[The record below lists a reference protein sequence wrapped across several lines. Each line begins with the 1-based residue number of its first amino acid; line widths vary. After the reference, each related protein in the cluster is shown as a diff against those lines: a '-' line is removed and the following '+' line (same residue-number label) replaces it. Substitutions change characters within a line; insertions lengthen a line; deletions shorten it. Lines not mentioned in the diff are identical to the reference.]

1 MDQIDK
7 FNRRYNFVSKLS
19 AAFFYAIA
27 VAIAL
32 NFFWTPG
39 HMYSSG
45 ITGFAQLINSMS
57 ERFLPFT
64 ISTSLMYFVLNVPL
78 FVLGWVKI
86 GHKFTFFTIIA
97 VVLGSIMMKVVQ
109 PLSVHWDPLLCA
121 IFGGTINGIGT
132 GFALKNGISTG
143 GLDIIGIVIRQKTG
157 TSYGKFNILVNLVI
171 IAAAGFVFGWT
182 RALYSA
188 LTIFINWRVIDSVYT
203 QHKKMQ
209 VMIVT
214 EHPQPIIDGIQN
226 KMHRGITIIHDA
238 EGAFGHT
245 EKTVLIT
252 IIDRYDMYDI
262 RQIITQADP
271 YAFVSV
277 SEVEKVYGRFKEQEI
292 V

>member
-1 MDQIDK
+1 MDNLDK
-7 FNRRYNFVSKLS
+7 FNRRYNFLSKLS
-19 AAFFYAIA
+19 AALFYSVA

-45 ITGFAQLINSMS
+45 ITGFAQLINSLS

-64 ISTSLMYFVLNVPL
+64 LSTSIMYFALNVPL
-78 FVLGWVKI
+78 FLVGWFKI
-86 GHKFTFFTIIA
+86 GHKFTFFTIVA
-97 VVLGSIMMKVVQ
+97 VVLGSVMMKVVT
-109 PLSVHWDPLLCA
+109 PLAVNWDPLLCA
-121 IFGGTINGIGT
+121 IFGGVVNGIGT

-157 TSYGKFNILVNLVI
+157 MNYGKFNILVNLVI

-188 LTIFINWRVIDSVYT
+188 LTIFINGRVIDAVYT

-209 VMIVT
+209 VMIIT
-214 EHPQPIIDGIQN
+214 EHPHNIIKGIQE

-238 EGAFGHT
+238 EGAYGHT

-262 RQIITQADP
+262 RKIVSEADK
-271 YAFVSV
+271 YAFMSV

>member
-1 MDQIDK
+1 
-7 FNRRYNFVSKLS
+7 
-19 AAFFYAIA
+19 
-27 VAIAL
+27 
-32 NFFWTPG
+32 
-39 HMYSSG
+39 
-45 ITGFAQLINSMS
+45 
-57 ERFLPFT
+57 
-64 ISTSLMYFVLNVPL
+64 MYFVLNVPL

-188 LTIFINWRVIDSVYT
+188 LTIFINGRVIDSVYT

>member
-1 MDQIDK
+1 MDQLDR
-7 FNRRYNFVSKLS
+7 FNRRYNFFSKLS
-19 AAFFYAIA
+19 AALFYSIA

-45 ITGFAQLINSMS
+45 ITGFAQLINSVS
-57 ERFLPFT
+57 ERFFPFT

-78 FVLGWVKI
+78 FILGWTKI

-97 VVLGSIMMKVVQ
+97 VVLGSIMMRVIQ
-109 PLSVHWDPLLCA
+109 PLEVHWDPLLCA

-143 GLDIIGIVIRQKTG
+143 GLDIIGIVFRMKTG
-157 TSYGKFNILVNLVI
+157 TSYGKFNTLVNLVI

-188 LTIFINWRVIDSVYT
+188 LTIFINGRVIDVIYT

-209 VMIVT
+209 VMIIT
-214 EHPQPIIDGIQN
+214 EHPQSIIDGIQN

-238 EGAFGHT
+238 EGAYSHT

-262 RQIITQADP
+262 RQIIEHADP

>member
-1 MDQIDK
+1 MDQLDR
-7 FNRRYNFVSKLS
+7 FNRRYNFFSKLS
-19 AAFFYAIA
+19 AALFYSIA

-45 ITGFAQLINSMS
+45 ITGFAQLINSVS
-57 ERFLPFT
+57 ERFFPFT

-78 FVLGWVKI
+78 FILGWTKI

-97 VVLGSIMMKVVQ
+97 VVLGSIMMRVIQ
-109 PLSVHWDPLLCA
+109 PLEVHWDPLLCA

-143 GLDIIGIVIRQKTG
+143 GLDIIGIVFRMKTG

-188 LTIFINWRVIDSVYT
+188 LTIFINGRVIDVIYT

-209 VMIVT
+209 VMIIT
-214 EHPQPIIDGIQN
+214 EHPQSIIDGIQN

-238 EGAFGHT
+238 EGAYSHT

-262 RQIITQADP
+262 RQIIEHADP

-277 SEVEKVYGRFKEQEI
+277 SEVEKVYGRFKKQEI

>member
-1 MDQIDK
+1 MDNLDK
-7 FNRRYNFVSKLS
+7 FNRRYNVISKLS
-19 AAFFYAIA
+19 AALFYSIA

-45 ITGFAQLINSMS
+45 ITGFAQLINSIS
-57 ERFLPFT
+57 ERFLPFS

-78 FVLGWVKI
+78 FILGWTKI

-97 VVLGSIMMKVVQ
+97 VVLGSIMMRVIQ
-109 PLSVHWDPLLCA
+109 PLEVHWDPLLCA
-121 IFGGTINGIGT
+121 IFGGVINGIGT

-143 GLDIIGIVIRQKTG
+143 GLDIIGIVFRMKTG

-188 LTIFINWRVIDSVYT
+188 LTIFINGRVIDAVYT

-214 EHPQPIIDGIQN
+214 EHPQTIIDGIQD
-226 KMHRGITIIHDA
+226 KMHRGITILHDA
-238 EGAFGHT
+238 EGAYGHT

-262 RQIITQADP
+262 RQIIQHADP

-277 SEVEKVYGRFKEQEI
+277 CEVEKVYGRFKEQEI

>member
-1 MDQIDK
+1 MDQLDQ
-7 FNRRYNFVSKLS
+7 FNRRYNFFSKLS
-19 AAFFYAIA
+19 AALFYSIA
-27 VAIAL
+27 VAVAL

-45 ITGFAQLINSMS
+45 ITGFAQLINSIS

-78 FVLGWVKI
+78 FILGWTKI

-97 VVLGSIMMKVVQ
+97 VALGSFMMHIVQ
-109 PLSVHWDPLLCA
+109 PLTVHWDPLLCA
-121 IFGGTINGIGT
+121 IFGGVINGIGT

-143 GLDIIGIVIRQKTG
+143 GLDIIGIVFRMKTG

-171 IAAAGFVFGWT
+171 ICAAGFVFGWT

-188 LTIFINWRVIDSVYT
+188 LTIFINGRVIDAVYT

-214 EHPQPIIDGIQN
+214 EHPQSIINGIQN
-226 KMHRGITIIHDA
+226 KMHRGITILHDA
-238 EGAFGHT
+238 EGAYGHT

-262 RQIITQADP
+262 REIVKKADP
-271 YAFVSV
+271 YAFMSV

>member
-1 MDQIDK
+1 MDNIDK
-7 FNRRYNFVSKLS
+7 FNRRYNFLSKLS
-19 AAFFYAIA
+19 AAFFYSVA
-27 VAIAL
+27 VAVAL

-45 ITGFAQLINSMS
+45 ITGFAQLINSIS

-64 ISTSLMYFVLNVPL
+64 LTTSSMYFALNVPL
-78 FVLGWVKI
+78 FILGWFKI
-86 GHKFTFFTIIA
+86 GRKFTFFTIIA
-97 VVLGSIMMKVVQ
+97 VVLGSLMMKVVT
-109 PLSVHWDPLLCA
+109 PLTVKWDPLLCA

-157 TSYGKFNILVNLVI
+157 MNYGKFNIIVNLVI

-188 LTIFINWRVIDSVYT
+188 LTIFINGRVIDAVYT

-209 VMIVT
+209 VMIIT
-214 EHPQPIIDGIQN
+214 EHPQNIIKGIQE
-226 KMHRGITIIHDA
+226 KMHRGITILHDA
-238 EGAFGHT
+238 EGAYGHT

-262 RQIITQADP
+262 RQIVTKADP
-271 YAFVSV
+271 YAFMSV
-277 SEVEKVYGRFKEQEI
+277 CEVEKVYGRFKEQEI

>member
-188 LTIFINWRVIDSVYT
+188 LTIFINGRVIDSVYT

-252 IIDRYDMYDI
+252 IIDSYDMYDI

>member
-1 MDQIDK
+1 MDQVDK
-7 FNRRYNFVSKLS
+7 FNRRYNFFSKLS
-19 AAFFYAIA
+19 AAFVYSLA

-45 ITGFAQLINSMS
+45 ITGFAQLINSIS
-57 ERFLPFT
+57 QRFLPFE
-64 ISTSLMYFVLNVPL
+64 ISTSLMYFVLNIPL
-78 FVLGWVKI
+78 FVLGWMKI
-86 GHKFTFFTIIA
+86 GHKFTFFTA
-97 VVLGSIMMKVVQ
+97 VAVILGSIMMHVIQ
-109 PLSVHWDPLLCA
+109 PLTVHWDPLLCA
-121 IFGGTINGIGT
+121 IFGGTINGFGT

-143 GLDIIGIVIRQKTG
+143 GLDIIGIVFRMKTG
-157 TSYGKFNILVNLVI
+157 TSYGKFNILVNLII

-188 LTIFINWRVIDSVYT
+188 LTIFINGRVIDAVYT

-209 VMIVT
+209 VMIIT
-214 EHPQPIIDGIQN
+214 EHPQSIIDGIQN

-262 RQIITQADP
+262 KQIIEKADP

>member
-1 MDQIDK
+1 MDQFED
-7 FNRRYNFVSKLS
+7 FNRKYNFFAKLS
-19 AAFFYAIA
+19 AAFVYSLA
-27 VAIAL
+27 VAVAL

-45 ITGFAQLINSMS
+45 VTGFAQLINSIS

-64 ISTSLMYFVLNVPL
+64 ISTSLLYFILNVPL
-78 FVLGWVKI
+78 FILGWTKI

-97 VVLGSIMMKVVQ
+97 VILGSIMMKEIQ
-109 PLSVHWDPLLCA
+109 PLVVHWDPLLCA
-121 IFGGTINGIGT
+121 IFGGTINGVGT

-143 GLDIIGIVIRQKTG
+143 GLDIVGIVFRMKTG
-157 TSYGKFNILVNLVI
+157 TSYGKFNIFINLI
-171 IAAAGFVFGWT
+171 IICAAGFIFGWT

-188 LTIFINWRVIDSVYT
+188 LTIFINGRVIDAVYT

-214 EHPQPIIDGIQN
+214 ERPQIIIDGIQN
-226 KMHRGITIIHDA
+226 KMHRGITIIHDV

-245 EKTVLIT
+245 EKTILIT

-262 RQIITQADP
+262 RKIIEKADP

>member
-188 LTIFINWRVIDSVYT
+188 LTIFINGRVIDSVYT

-277 SEVEKVYGRFKEQEI
+277 SEVEKVYGRDRKS
-292 V
+292 VV

>member
-1 MDQIDK
+1 MDQIAK

-188 LTIFINWRVIDSVYT
+188 LTIFINGRVIDSVYT

>member
-1 MDQIDK
+1 MDNLDK
-7 FNRRYNFVSKLS
+7 FNRRYNVISKLS
-19 AAFFYAIA
+19 AALFYSIA
-27 VAIAL
+27 VAVAL

-45 ITGFAQLINSMS
+45 ITGFAQLINSIS
-57 ERFLPFT
+57 ERFLPFS

-78 FVLGWVKI
+78 FILGWTKI

-97 VVLGSIMMKVVQ
+97 VVLGSIMMRVIQ
-109 PLSVHWDPLLCA
+109 PLEVHWDPLLCA
-121 IFGGTINGIGT
+121 IFGGVINGIGT

-143 GLDIIGIVIRQKTG
+143 GLDIIGIVFRMKTG

-188 LTIFINWRVIDSVYT
+188 LTIFINGRVIDAVYT

-214 EHPQPIIDGIQN
+214 EHPQTIIDGIQN
-226 KMHRGITIIHDA
+226 KMHRGITILHDA
-238 EGAFGHT
+238 EGAYGHT

-262 RQIITQADP
+262 RQIIQHADP

-277 SEVEKVYGRFKEQEI
+277 CEVEKVYGRFKEQEI

>member
-1 MDQIDK
+1 MDQLDR
-7 FNRRYNFVSKLS
+7 FNRNYNFISKIS
-19 AAFFYAIA
+19 AAFVYSLA

-57 ERFLPFT
+57 MKFFPFE
-64 ISTSLMYFVLNVPL
+64 ISTSFMYFALNVPL
-78 FVLGWVKI
+78 FILGWRKI
-86 GHKFTFFTIIA
+86 GHKFTFFTIFA
-97 VVLGSIMMKVVQ
+97 VVGGSIMMNLIQ
-109 PLSVHWDPLLCA
+109 PLHVKWDPLICA
-121 IFGGTINGIGT
+121 IFGGAINGFGT

-143 GLDIIGIVIRQKTG
+143 GLDIIGIVIRKKTG
-157 TSYGKFNILVNLVI
+157 TSYGKFNILVNLII

-188 LTIFINWRVIDSVYT
+188 LTIFINGRVIDAIYN

-209 VMIVT
+209 VMIIT
-214 EHPQPIIDGIQN
+214 EHPHRIIDGIQY

-238 EGAFGHT
+238 EGAYGHV
-245 EKTVLIT
+245 EKTILLT
-252 IIDRYDMYDI
+252 IIDLYDMYDI
-262 RQIITQADP
+262 RNIVAEADP
-271 YAFVSV
+271 NAFMSIT
-277 SEVEKVYGRFKEQEI
+277 EVEKVYGRFKERTI

>member
-1 MDQIDK
+1 MDQLDR
-7 FNRRYNFVSKLS
+7 FNRRYNFFSKLS
-19 AAFFYAIA
+19 AALFYSIA

-45 ITGFAQLINSMS
+45 ITGFAQLINSVS
-57 ERFLPFT
+57 ERFFPFT

-78 FVLGWVKI
+78 FILGWTKI

-97 VVLGSIMMKVVQ
+97 VVLGSIMMRVIQ
-109 PLSVHWDPLLCA
+109 PLEVQWDPLLCA

-143 GLDIIGIVIRQKTG
+143 GLDIIGIVFRMKTG

-188 LTIFINWRVIDSVYT
+188 LTIFINGRVIDAIYT

-209 VMIVT
+209 VIIIT
-214 EHPQPIIDGIQN
+214 EHPQSIIDGIQN

-238 EGAFGHT
+238 EGAYSHT

-262 RQIITQADP
+262 RQIIEHADP

>member
-1 MDQIDK
+1 MDNLDK
-7 FNRRYNFVSKLS
+7 FNRRYNFLSKLS
-19 AAFFYAIA
+19 AALFYSVA

-32 NFFWTPG
+32 NFFWAPG

-45 ITGFAQLINSMS
+45 ITGFAQLINSLS

-64 ISTSLMYFVLNVPL
+64 LSTSLMYFALNVPL
-78 FVLGWVKI
+78 FILGWFKI
-86 GHKFTFFTIIA
+86 GHKFTFFTIVAVIA
-97 VVLGSIMMKVVQ
+97 GSFMMKVVT
-109 PLSVHWDPLLCA
+109 PLTVHWDPLLCA
-121 IFGGTINGIGT
+121 IFGGVINGIGT

-143 GLDIIGIVIRQKTG
+143 GLDIVGIVIRQKTG
-157 TSYGKFNILVNLVI
+157 MNYGKFNILVNLVI

-188 LTIFINWRVIDSVYT
+188 LTIFINGRVIDAVYT

-209 VMIVT
+209 VMIIT
-214 EHPQPIIDGIQN
+214 EHPHNIIKGIQE

-238 EGAFGHT
+238 EGAYGHT

-262 RQIITQADP
+262 RKIVAEADQ
-271 YAFVSV
+271 YAFMSV